1 MKAIY
6 QLFEGFDKKEQKE
19 KKKSF
24 CAVTFFSLMG
34 TLLESQTP
42 SGFGSK

>member
-19 KKKSF
+19 KKKLLCGDIFLINGDIVRITNSF
-24 CAVTFFSLMG
+24 WIW
-34 TLLESQTP
+34 
-42 SGFGSK
+42 